1 MCCCCRKFEE
11 EIGLE
16 EGERGALPQSENE
29 EEEESVGI
37 YARTG
42 KQKANRLI
50 QKVRDVRYGFQ
61 PRSNFNAKPF
71 TVDLFSGKKPNRML
85 QTFFFP
91 VFAKTF
97 ETPRDKRGAQKICA
111 KTGSD
116 QFFLSQNMQ
125 KIYEREKRN
134 PFSECGLFVRRR
146 RRRVIHQKN
155 FCSAHRST
163 FAKQK
168 EEEEVATM

>member
-50 QKVRDVRYGFQ
+50 QKVRDVRYEFQ
-61 PRSNFNAKPF
+61 QRSNFNAKPF
-71 TVDLFSGKKPNRML
+71 TVDLFSGKKSNRML
-85 QTFFFP
+85 QTFFFLFLP
-91 VFAKTF
+91 KPWKRREIREEHKRYAQRREAINSSFRKTCKKY
-97 ETPRDKRGAQKICA
+97 T
-111 KTGSD
+111 
-116 QFFLSQNMQ
+116 
-125 KIYEREKRN
+125 REKR
-134 PFSECGLFVRRR
+134 GILFLNVG
-146 RRRVIHQKN
+146 
-155 FCSAHRST
+155 CSFGGGGGA
-163 FAKQK
+163 
-168 EEEEVATM
+168 